1 MRRRKRVICW
11 LLCLLA
17 AASVLIGCDGRG
29 ADTEL
34 DISDWQSWRIGT
46 PLAWSSDYYL
56 SEQVRIPHLY
66 LYDSIGDCIMA
77 LRFGY
82 VDAIAVDALYA
93 YSMVAEYSDLVIQEA
108 EGKLLHEI
116 ISERGIEGFLEVE
129 NKINSELN
137 PERSVIATGGSV
149 IYGKDAMEHLSEI
162 GTVVYLK
169 LPYDVLVRRLGNL
182 KDRGVVLKEGQTL
195 KGLYEERTPLYEKY
209 AQLTVD
215 EETLGIRETV
225 ELVAEALKK
234 E

>member
-1 MRRRKRVICW
+1 MKNV
-11 LLCLLA
+11 
-17 AASVLIGCDGRG
+17 VLIGMPGSG
-29 ADTEL
+29 KSTV
-34 DISDWQSWRIGT
+34 GVV
-46 PLAWSSDYYL
+46 LAKVLGY
-56 SEQVRIPHLY
+56 
-66 LYDSIGDCIMA
+66 
-77 LRFGY
+77 RFI
-82 VDAIAVDALYA
+82 D
-93 YSMVAEYSDLVIQEA
+93 SDLVIQEA

-149 IYGKDAMEHLSEI
+149 IYGKEAMEHLSEI

-225 ELVAEALKK
+225 ELGQEDTEPEPVSCPVCGGEIVLQQKVEPTEWCTLCTEACPQERMGCLHAIQ
-234 E
+234 ERSVLCYDRCEDIGDLPLRN